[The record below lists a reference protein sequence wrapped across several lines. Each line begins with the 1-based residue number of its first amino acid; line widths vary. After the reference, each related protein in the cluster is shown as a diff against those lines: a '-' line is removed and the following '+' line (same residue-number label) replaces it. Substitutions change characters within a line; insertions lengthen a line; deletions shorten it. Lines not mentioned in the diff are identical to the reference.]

1 MMKKKFLA
9 LIVAAA
15 LGFGLLSGCGG
26 SSSSGGNTASG
37 GEETAGQ
44 TEEPEKAEDTENTET
59 AENTGDAAAAD
70 AASGT
75 ELTEFDVVL
84 DWYPN
89 AVHTFLYEAQ
99 NKGYFAEEGL
109 NVNIISP
116 AESVDALTFVAAGR
130 AQIGF
135 SYPVDT
141 VNAAAGQGM
150 PVCAIGAVVQEELS
164 CMASLAETDIT
175 ADMASLK
182 GKTVGHS
189 GPAVEEAIIR
199 TIIKNAG
206 LTEEDVELL
215 NVGFDL
221 TTSLTTKS
229 TDMVVGTFIN
239 DEIVTMK
246 NAGYDVNVWHYQ
258 DYGVPQMYGLV
269 LLANRDAYDAD
280 PALYQGFLRA
290 CKKGFADMQADEEA
304 ALATIMA
311 DMNSDDNPLD
321 EAQQRES
328 YEILLPLMEQEGR
341 PFLSMQES
349 DWQAAID
356 WMVESGLLEETCEAS
371 EVYIAE

>member
-1 MMKKKFLA
+1 MMKKKLLA
-9 LIVAAA
+9 ITVAAA
-15 LGFGLLSGCGG
+15 LGLGLLTGCGG
-26 SSSSGGNTASG
+26 ASSGGSTVSG
-37 GEETAGQ
+37 NREETAAQ
-44 TEEPEKAEDTENTET
+44 TDKPENPENTET
-59 AENTGDAAAAD
+59 TGDAAAAETSSD
-70 AASGT
+70 A

-175 ADMASLK
+175 ADMGSLK

-356 WMVESGLLEETCEAS
+356 WMVESGLLEEACEAS